1 MSYPSFQNT
10 GESELGEINY
20 PTVMDEI
27 DQWLAD
33 NFGIM
38 PGACS
43 SIESVKYSV
52 AKRVAKALWPKK
64 MEDNES
70 MGEVE
75 WTPYNDRYEVNRMG
89 EIRNSKTKKPIKQYL
104 QKSGYMAVVLKDAN
118 GWSGWEMVH
127 RIVATTFIP
136 NPEGNPIVDHINTI
150 RSDNRV
156 ENLRWVDEKGNANN
170 EQTKINRKNAIK
182 RRRVEK

>member
-10 GESELGEINY
+10 GESDFGEINY

-64 MEDNES
+64 
-70 MGEVE
+70 
-75 WTPYNDRYEVNRMG
+75 
-89 EIRNSKTKKPIKQYL
+89 NSKPKVFHCSDCIHLKMGRRTLQNQWYDSPYCEMKPKIIAG
-104 QKSGYMAVVLKDAN
+104 KSGYFYATLPGKKAC
-118 GWSGWEMVH
+118 EML
-127 RIVATTFIP
+127 
-136 NPEGNPIVDHINTI
+136 
-150 RSDNRV
+150 S
-156 ENLRWVDEKGNANN
+156 KS
-170 EQTKINRKNAIK
+170 
-182 RRRVEK
+182 

>member
-64 MEDNES
+64 EPEECKHRGTMTLTPTKDRDWEVKDWCFFKRTPINEECS
-70 MGEVE
+70 INC
-75 WTPYNDRYEVNRMG
+75 PYRDR
-89 EIRNSKTKKPIKQYL
+89 EIDY
-104 QKSGYMAVVLKDAN
+104 
-118 GWSGWEMVH
+118 
-127 RIVATTFIP
+127 
-136 NPEGNPIVDHINTI
+136 
-150 RSDNRV
+150 
-156 ENLRWVDEKGNANN
+156 
-170 EQTKINRKNAIK
+170 
-182 RRRVEK
+182 

>member
-10 GESELGEINY
+10 GESVLGEFNY

-52 AKRVAKALWPKK
+52 AKSVAKALWPKK
-64 MEDNES
+64 EE
-70 MGEVE
+70 
-75 WTPYNDRYEVNRMG
+75 
-89 EIRNSKTKKPIKQYL
+89 
-104 QKSGYMAVVLKDAN
+104 
-118 GWSGWEMVH
+118 
-127 RIVATTFIP
+127 
-136 NPEGNPIVDHINTI
+136 
-150 RSDNRV
+150 
-156 ENLRWVDEKGNANN
+156 DEK
-170 EQTKINRKNAIK
+170 
-182 RRRVEK
+182 

>member
-10 GESELGEINY
+10 GESDLGELNY
-20 PTVMDEI
+20 LTVLDEI

-64 MEDNES
+64 EE
-70 MGEVE
+70 
-75 WTPYNDRYEVNRMG
+75 
-89 EIRNSKTKKPIKQYL
+89 
-104 QKSGYMAVVLKDAN
+104 
-118 GWSGWEMVH
+118 
-127 RIVATTFIP
+127 
-136 NPEGNPIVDHINTI
+136 
-150 RSDNRV
+150 
-156 ENLRWVDEKGNANN
+156 DEK
-170 EQTKINRKNAIK
+170 
-182 RRRVEK
+182 

>member
-10 GESELGEINY
+10 GESELGEVNY

-64 MEDNES
+64 EE
-70 MGEVE
+70 
-75 WTPYNDRYEVNRMG
+75 
-89 EIRNSKTKKPIKQYL
+89 
-104 QKSGYMAVVLKDAN
+104 
-118 GWSGWEMVH
+118 
-127 RIVATTFIP
+127 
-136 NPEGNPIVDHINTI
+136 
-150 RSDNRV
+150 
-156 ENLRWVDEKGNANN
+156 DEK
-170 EQTKINRKNAIK
+170 
-182 RRRVEK
+182 